1 MVPVRNLALGYPK
14 SPLRSGPFL
23 IYLTARSPERGYEAV
38 KFLQNDQQLR
48 DAKVL
53 AEDGGD
59 TTITYHEL
67 DISQKGSIDSFRS
80 FLKKQ
85 HPQGIDILVNN
96 AGTVSPNNLYRV
108 ISLKLCRRHRNG
120 WL

>member
-1 MVPVRNLALGYPK
+1 
-14 SPLRSGPFL
+14 
-23 IYLTARSPERGYEAV
+23 
-38 KFLQNDQQLR
+38 
-48 DAKVL
+48 
-53 AEDGGD
+53 
-59 TTITYHEL
+59 
-67 DISQKGSIDSFRS
+67 
-80 FLKKQ
+80 LKKQ